1 MKPSQLPA
9 TLRNAFVTGLL
20 LIIPAAVTLTVF
32 VYLFH
37 LSTLFLPPLIKIVWK
52 EEISTAGML
61 ALKSLGLLGLIALI
75 TCLGLLAQHVFFKKI
90 LGWGELLLLQLP
102 LIPPIYK
109 GVKQIAEIFQGG
121 KVALFQKVVLVEY
134 PKEDSYVPAFLTSEA
149 SPPIKH
155 SAGGK
160 DLVGVYV
167 PTTPNPTSGFLLYV
181 PRDKVFPVD
190 MTSTEAMTLIMSGGV
205 AKPQNKPPK
214 NPQKE

>member
-1 MKPSQLPA
+1 MKPPQ
-9 TLRNAFVTGLL
+9 TRTNLRNAFITGLL
-20 LIIPAAVTLTVF
+20 IIIPTAVTLGILF
-32 VYLFH
+32 YLFH
-37 LSTLFLPPLIKIVWK
+37 LSTLFFPPLIKLFWK
-52 EEISTAGML
+52 EEISTAGMF
-61 ALKSLGLLGLIALI
+61 ALKTLGLLGLIALI
-75 TCLGLLAQHVFFKKI
+75 TCLGLLAQHVLFKKI

-121 KVALFQKVVLVEY
+121 KLTLFQKVVLVEY

-149 SPPIKH
+149 SEPIKT

-160 DLVGVYV
+160 DLIGVYV

-181 PRDKVFPVD
+181 PKDKVFPID

-205 AKPQNKPPK
+205 AKPTEKKQKPPRA
-214 NPQKE
+214 